1 MTVNVTLTENK
12 DTNNKIT
19 GFTANFTAV
28 EGTYNSASTVNIDLE
43 TPVDSITKDE
53 ELKRLDINKTIKSLK
68 DDLVSK
74 GAMISKL
81 TINL

>member
-1 MTVNVTLTENK
+1 MTVNATFTENK
-12 DTNNKIT
+12 DANNKIT

-28 EGTYNSASTVNIDLE
+28 EGTYNSASTVNVNLE
-43 TPVDSITKDE
+43 TPVDSITKGE
-53 ELKRLDINKTIKSLK
+53 ELKKLDINTAIKSLK

-74 GAMISKL
+74 GAAISKL